1 MKDCQIGISIGK
13 LLSGKMIDS
22 FSHGQIGSKL
32 WLCEQLEPHI
42 KNNATVAILGSWI
55 NVLGFMLLT
64 RQPYKYSHIK
74 GIDLDIEA
82 VNTANQICN
91 YWYINGIQHSIQDN
105 ANTVSLQGFDVV
117 INCSSEHMEGSAWFD
132 NISSGTLVC
141 IQSSNVTDTTDPW
154 LVKNP
159 SHNIDEFL
167 SKYPLREIIFSE
179 TLPITYENWGYDR
192 YMVIG
197 IK

>member
-1 MKDCQIGISIGK
+1 
-13 LLSGKMIDS
+13 MIDS

-32 WLCEQLEPHI
+32 WLCETLEPYI

-64 RQPYKYSHIK
+64 RQPNKYSHIR
-74 GIDLDIEA
+74 GIDIDNEA

-91 YWYINGIQHSIQDN
+91 YWYINGIQRSTQDD

-117 INCSSEHMEGSAWFD
+117 INCSSEHMESMSWFD
-132 NISSGTLVC
+132 NISPGTLVC
-141 IQSSNVTDTTDPW
+141 IQSSNITDANDPW
-154 LVKNP
+154 FVTNP
-159 SHNIDEFL
+159 SDTFESFME
-167 SKYPLREIIFSE
+167 KYPLNVKFAG
-179 TLPITYENWGYDR
+179 TLPIRYDDWGYDR